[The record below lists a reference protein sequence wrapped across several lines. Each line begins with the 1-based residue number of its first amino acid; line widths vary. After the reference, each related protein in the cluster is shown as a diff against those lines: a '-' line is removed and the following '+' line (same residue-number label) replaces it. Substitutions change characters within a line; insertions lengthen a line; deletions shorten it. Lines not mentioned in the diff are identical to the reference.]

1 VLFTATL
8 LVAWVVAGPA
18 YARTLAQLA
27 RPVSALPA
35 GELSSS
41 ALAPPMSLR
50 HDEAPAPAAMAR
62 APLCD
67 LRCATTF
74 APAPQLQDEEVSL
87 SLAADDDAPHP
98 ADTNRAQR
106 RIGKHADADADVDA
120 FVDHIYYTVDEQRG
134 DGGLREQRLV
144 FGHHRHHVEL
154 AEQDRR
160 RHGQQAARRGVAAC
174 RSGIGLVEIGH
185 DAARILEVAGPGLG
199 HPDHAR
205 GARQQADPEPVFE
218 RRYRTRHRRRRHV
231 QAPCRRRKTFHLGHG
246 NKDVHQVVLV
256 HPVFHLVEL

>member
-1 VLFTATL
+1 MHSVPVRVSRTAPRWLSRVLFTATL

-50 HDEAPAPAAMAR
+50 HEEAPAPAAMAR

-87 SLAADDDAPHP
+87 SLADDDDAP
-98 ADTNRAQR
+98 Q
-106 RIGKHADADADVDA
+106 
-120 FVDHIYYTVDEQRG
+120 
-134 DGGLREQRLV
+134 L
-144 FGHHRHHVEL
+144 
-154 AEQDRR
+154 
-160 RHGQQAARRGVAAC
+160 
-174 RSGIGLVEIGH
+174 
-185 DAARILEVAGPGLG
+185 DAARMVPGGDAPTADAAHDDACLLTAQSVLPARPAGWLSRAFDAAATGPHGVRAG
-199 HPDHAR
+199 
-205 GARQQADPEPVFE
+205 VE
-218 RRYRTRHRRRRHV
+218 RPPR
-231 QAPCRRRKTFHLGHG
+231 
-246 NKDVHQVVLV
+246 
-256 HPVFHLVEL
+256 